1 MDAMS
6 RTPVSWKVVE
16 PGWALVARGGE
27 RVGSVV
33 ELAGDVE
40 ADIFHGLVVE
50 LDEHEGRRLVEP
62 ERVAEI
68 VEGEV
73 RLTLSTAQ
81 VPTLSSY
88 EPPPAQLAVTGESA
102 SWLERLRTWLG
113 GGVSG
118 RREQ

>member
-1 MDAMS
+1 MNGVK

-27 RVGSVV
+27 RVGKVD
-33 ELAGDVE
+33 ELAGDVA
-40 ADIFHGLVVE
+40 ADIFHGLAVM
-50 LDEHEGRRLVEP
+50 LDEHDGRRLVEP

-73 RLTLSTAQ
+73 RLTLSNVQLASL
-81 VPTLSSY
+81 PPY
-88 EPPPAQLAVTGESA
+88 EPPPAQVVLTGESA

-113 GGVSG
+113 GGLS
-118 RREQ
+118 RRRG